1 MSFHRFF
8 IIVGQTHFAW
18 AKDEWSFEAHAPY
31 LRESFDRGTKATQ
44 LIEFDYSTTATKSN
58 WEPRGVLQPEQKIKD
73 LAKGEKMQHL
83 QRLQRGRRRNK

>member
-1 MSFHRFF
+1 MLHMGVTREW
-8 IIVGQTHFAW
+8 VGEDD
-18 AKDEWSFEAHAPY
+18 KVEDETSI
-31 LRESFDRGTKATQ
+31 ESSIPCCHQGRA
-44 LIEFDYSTTATKSN
+44 LFDYSTTATKSN